1 VTTKSPPRGFRLLLP
16 DSWVQYDLN
25 PETYQASLAASVDRI
40 VAGSPQAEAIARDG
54 QALLASHL
62 TDAIE
67 HGALLAASY
76 TDTVNEVP
84 IGASLVVIR
93 SPYPADN
100 SGHRMSLKAIADMFT
115 TGLSKGRMV
124 GLPRVGP
131 AVLVTSREMVE
142 EMRGSDGRPMQADT
156 TRYYVPF
163 PGHDSPLL
171 VLSFSSPTLLLADAF
186 RKLFRAVAESLTWED
201 AIEEAAD
208 D

>member
-1 VTTKSPPRGFRLLLP
+1 MTTKSPPRGFRLLLP

-25 PETYQASLAASVDRI
+25 PETYRASLAASVDRI
-40 VAGSPQAEAIARDG
+40 VAGTPQAEAIARDG
-54 QALLASHL
+54 QVMLASHL
-62 TDAIE
+62 MDAIE

-93 SPYPADN
+93 SPYPADD
-100 SGHRMSLKAIADMFT
+100 SGHKMSLRAIADMFT